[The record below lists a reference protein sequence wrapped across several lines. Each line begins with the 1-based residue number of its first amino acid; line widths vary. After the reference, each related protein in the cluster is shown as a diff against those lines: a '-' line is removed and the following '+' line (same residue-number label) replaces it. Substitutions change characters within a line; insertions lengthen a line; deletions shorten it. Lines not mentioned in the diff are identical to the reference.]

1 MDGLAPFAGYNLAI
15 GIVVSLELLYFLWL
29 EVSVTAYRR
38 FMLLT
43 VAGLVLAV
51 IGGPIT
57 ELFAPSLIHWI
68 HGIAALLVILG
79 FYDPVVNDVRTAEWA
94 RVLLNDPDQIR
105 EQNDWMAPMDN
116 TILEVMHGTNLTLTP
131 SIVAFNTGFSQK
143 EVNRRLIKLADHG
156 FVEKIERGKYRLTQ
170 RGEQY
175 LCGQFDAISVTDDE
189 TGIQS

>member
-1 MDGLAPFAGYNLAI
+1 MDGLTPFAGYNLAV
-15 GIVVSLELLYFLWL
+15 GIVVALELLYFLWL
-29 EVSVTAYRR
+29 EESVTAYRR

-57 ELFAPSLIHWI
+57 ELFAPSLIHWV

-79 FYDPVVNDVRTAEWA
+79 FYNPVLNDVRTTEWA
-94 RVLLNDPDQIR
+94 RVLLNDPDRIR
-105 EQNDWMAPMDN
+105 QQDEWMTPMDDK
-116 TILEVMHGTNLTLTP
+116 ILEMMHGTNLTLTP

-143 EVNRRLIKLADHG
+143 EVNRRLIELADHG

-175 LCGQFDAISVTDDE
+175 LCGQFDTVSITDDE